1 VVTDDDPELEL
12 CEEPLDEEPL
22 PDEPVDDEPLPEEPL
37 DVEPVVEESSEE
49 LFVEESSEEELFVEE
64 SSVDDPVVEVVS
76 VVEVPVVDDPF
87 DAFVVVA
94 AELAPRLPVAAI
106 TPNASAKVA
115 RAAAL
120 MRRRI
125 ILMRRARSRSRLRTS
140 GFEAGG
146 GVAGMPAS

>member
-1 VVTDDDPELEL
+1 VVTDDVPELEL
-12 CEEPLDEEPL
+12 WEELLEDES
-22 PDEPVDDEPLPEEPL
+22 LPEEDPL
-37 DVEPVVEESSEE
+37 VEESSDDDP
-49 LFVEESSEEELFVEE
+49 LLP
-64 SSVDDPVVEVVS
+64 DDPVVEDPV
-76 VVEVPVVDDPF
+76 VVELVEVDPF

-106 TPNASAKVA
+106 IPKASAKVA
-115 RAAAL
+115 SAAAV

-140 GFEAGG
+140 GFEVGG

>member
-1 VVTDDDPELEL
+1 VVTDDVPELEL
-12 CEEPLDEEPL
+12 WEELLEDES
-22 PDEPVDDEPLPEEPL
+22 LPEEDTL
-37 DVEPVVEESSEE
+37 VEESSDDDP
-49 LFVEESSEEELFVEE
+49 LLP
-64 SSVDDPVVEVVS
+64 DDPVVEDPV
-76 VVEVPVVDDPF
+76 VVELVEVDPF

-106 TPNASAKVA
+106 TPKASAKVA
-115 RAAAL
+115 SAAAV

-140 GFEAGG
+140 GFEVGG

>member
-1 VVTDDDPELEL
+1 VVTDDVPELEL
-12 CEEPLDEEPL
+12 WEELLEDES
-22 PDEPVDDEPLPEEPL
+22 LPEEDPL
-37 DVEPVVEESSEE
+37 VEESSDDDP
-49 LFVEESSEEELFVEE
+49 LLP
-64 SSVDDPVVEVVS
+64 DDPVVEDPV
-76 VVEVPVVDDPF
+76 VVELVEVDPF

-106 TPNASAKVA
+106 TPKASAKVA
-115 RAAAL
+115 SAAAV

-140 GFEAGG
+140 GFEVGG

>member
-1 VVTDDDPELEL
+1 MVTDDVPELEL
-12 CEEPLDEEPL
+12 WEELLEDES
-22 PDEPVDDEPLPEEPL
+22 LPEEDPL
-37 DVEPVVEESSEE
+37 VEESSDDDP
-49 LFVEESSEEELFVEE
+49 LLP
-64 SSVDDPVVEVVS
+64 DDPVVEDPV
-76 VVEVPVVDDPF
+76 VVELVEVDPF

-106 TPNASAKVA
+106 TPKASAKVA
-115 RAAAL
+115 SAAAV

-140 GFEAGG
+140 GFEVGG

>member
-1 VVTDDDPELEL
+1 MVTDDDPEAEL
-12 CEEPLDEEPL
+12 CEEPLD
-22 PDEPVDDEPLPEEPL
+22 VEPLPEEPL
-37 DVEPVVEESSEE
+37 DDDPVVEEESSEE
-49 LFVEESSEEELFVEE
+49 PLEEE
-64 SSVDDPVVEVVS
+64 SSVDEPA
-76 VVEVPVVDDPF
+76 VEVPVVDDPF

-94 AELAPRLPVAAI
+94 ADLAPRLPVAAM

-115 RAAAL
+115 SAAAV

-140 GFEAGG
+140 GFEGWG

>member
-1 VVTDDDPELEL
+1 MVTDDVPELEL
-12 CEEPLDEEPL
+12 WEELLEDES
-22 PDEPVDDEPLPEEPL
+22 LPEEDPL
-37 DVEPVVEESSEE
+37 VEESSDDDP
-49 LFVEESSEEELFVEE
+49 LLPDDPIVE
-64 SSVDDPVVEVVS
+64 DPVVVEL
-76 VVEVPVVDDPF
+76 VEVDPF

-106 TPNASAKVA
+106 TPKASAKVA
-115 RAAAL
+115 SAAAV

-140 GFEAGG
+140 GFEVGG

>member
-12 CEEPLDEEPL
+12 CEEPLE
-22 PDEPVDDEPLPEEPL
+22 DEPLLELPL
-37 DVEPVVEESSEE
+37 DVDPLLVEPVEVDPVVDESSVDE
-49 LFVEESSEEELFVEE
+49 LSEEEPVEE
-64 SSVDDPVVEVVS
+64 SSVDES
-76 VVEVPVVDDPF
+76 VVDVPF
-87 DAFVVVA
+87 EAFVVVA

-115 RAAAL
+115 SAAAVI
-120 MRRRI
+120 RRRI

-140 GFEAGG
+140 GFDVGG

>member
-1 VVTDDDPELEL
+1 MVTDDVPELEL
-12 CEEPLDEEPL
+12 WEEL
-22 PDEPVDDEPLPEEPL
+22 PDEDPELPLDDPLVEESSDEELLVEESSEDDPLVEESSDDEPLPP
-37 DVEPVVEESSEE
+37 
-49 LFVEESSEEELFVEE
+49 
-64 SSVDDPVVEVVS
+64 DDPVVEDPV
-76 VVEVPVVDDPF
+76 VVELVEVDPF

-106 TPNASAKVA
+106 TPKASAKVA
-115 RAAAL
+115 RAAAV

-140 GFEAGG
+140 GFEVGG

>member
-1 VVTDDDPELEL
+1 MVTDDVPELEL
-12 CEEPLDEEPL
+12 WEELLEDES
-22 PDEPVDDEPLPEEPL
+22 LPEEDPL
-37 DVEPVVEESSEE
+37 VEESSDDDP
-49 LFVEESSEEELFVEE
+49 LLP
-64 SSVDDPVVEVVS
+64 DDPVVEDPV
-76 VVEVPVVDDPF
+76 VVELVEVDPF

-106 TPNASAKVA
+106 TPKASAKVA
-115 RAAAL
+115 RAAAV

-140 GFEAGG
+140 GFEVGG

>member
-12 CEEPLDEEPL
+12 CDEPLEDEPLPELPLDEEPLSELPLDEEPL
-22 PDEPVDDEPLPEEPL
+22 PDEPVVEVPL
-37 DVEPVVEESSEE
+37 VEVP
-49 LFVEESSEEELFVEE
+49 FVEVPF
-64 SSVDDPVVEVVS
+64 
-76 VVEVPVVDDPF
+76 VEVPVLDDPC
-87 DAFVVVA
+87 DAFVVA

-106 TPNASAKVA
+106 TPKASAKVA
-115 RAAAL
+115 SAAPV

-146 GVAGMPAS
+146 GVAGMPAG

>member
-1 VVTDDDPELEL
+1 MVTDDVPELEL
-12 CEEPLDEEPL
+12 WEELLEDES
-22 PDEPVDDEPLPEEPL
+22 LPEEDPL
-37 DVEPVVEESSEE
+37 VEESSDDDP
-49 LFVEESSEEELFVEE
+49 LLP
-64 SSVDDPVVEVVS
+64 DDPVVVDPV
-76 VVEVPVVDDPF
+76 VVELVEVDPF

-106 TPNASAKVA
+106 TPKASAKVA
-115 RAAAL
+115 SAAAV

-140 GFEAGG
+140 GFEVGG

>member
-1 VVTDDDPELEL
+1 VVTDDVPELEL
-12 CEEPLDEEPL
+12 CEELLEDES
-22 PDEPVDDEPLPEEPL
+22 LPEEDPL
-37 DVEPVVEESSEE
+37 VEESSD
-49 LFVEESSEEELFVEE
+49 EESSDDEPVLPDAPVVE
-64 SSVDDPVVEVVS
+64 DPVVVEL
-76 VVEVPVVDDPF
+76 VEVDPF

-106 TPNASAKVA
+106 TPKASAKVA
-115 RAAAL
+115 SAAAV

-140 GFEAGG
+140 GFEVGG

>member
-1 VVTDDDPELEL
+1 MVTDDVPELEL
-12 CEEPLDEEPL
+12 WEELLEDES
-22 PDEPVDDEPLPEEPL
+22 LPEEDTL
-37 DVEPVVEESSEE
+37 VEESSDDDP
-49 LFVEESSEEELFVEE
+49 LLP
-64 SSVDDPVVEVVS
+64 DDPVVEDPV
-76 VVEVPVVDDPF
+76 VVELVEVDPF

-106 TPNASAKVA
+106 TPKASAKVA
-115 RAAAL
+115 SAAAV

-140 GFEAGG
+140 GFEVGG